1 MTAKIILNP
10 YAGRWKAKEKK
21 PDVISLMNSNKI
33 EFEITETSGPG
44 NGTLLANQAVRDGY
58 DPIIVAGG
66 DGSINEVVNGMMLA
80 LDSGIV
86 KNLPKTG
93 ILPLGSANDLVVN
106 LGLPV
111 NLEEAVGVIKNG
123 SPKLIDL
130 GLVNLRYFDNNSA
143 IGLEPSITLIQQKIK
158 RIRGTLRYLLAT
170 IIGVLKNPSWEIDL
184 EWDGGSYQGPITLVT
199 VGNNPLTGGLFY
211 VTPHAVPD
219 DGQLTFVFGYI
230 PTRLRILQILPN
242 TMRNDEK
249 NYVYHPDIHEINSP
263 WIKIKLK
270 TPSPF
275 HADGEIISTGE
286 SRFDFKL
293 IPSCLPIITQ

>member
-10 YAGRWKAKEKK
+10 YAGRWKAKEKI
-21 PDVISLMNSNKI
+21 PEVINLMNLNNI
-33 EFEITETSGPG
+33 AFDMVETSEPG
-44 NGTLLANQAVRDGY
+44 NGISLAMKAVCDGY

-66 DGSINEVVNGMMLA
+66 DGSINEVVNGMMAA
-80 LDSGIV
+80 LNGGMVSS
-86 KNLPKTG
+86 LPRTG
-93 ILPLGSANDLVVN
+93 ILPLGSANDFVVN

-111 NLEEAVGVIKNG
+111 DLKHAAGIIKNG
-123 SPKLIDL
+123 STKEIDL
-130 GLVNLRYFDNNSA
+130 GLINLRYFDNNSA

-170 IIGVLKNPSWEIDL
+170 LIGVLKNPSWDADL
-184 EWDGGSYQGPITLVT
+184 EWDDGSYQGKITLVT

-211 VTPHAVPD
+211 VTPHAKPD
-219 DGQLTFVFGYI
+219 DGMLTFVFGYI
-230 PTRLRILQILPN
+230 QTRMRILRILPY

-263 WIKIKLK
+263 WIKIRLK
-270 TPSPF
+270 TPSPY

-286 SRFDFKL
+286 TSFNFSI
-293 IPSCLPIITQ
+293 IPARLPVICN